1 MTVRTKH
8 RWLCLI
14 LGACLC
20 FAAIPAARAEQQPS
34 AQADTSWY
42 RADGVFFT
50 LEDRADLLGFFT
62 LVSQGVTFQ
71 NQSVQLTG
79 DVDLKDAALPAA
91 GVFSGFFDAKGHTVS
106 NVTLK
111 GDKAALFDT
120 LTSTA
125 VIQNLTFHEVNVT
138 GRTQAAV
145 LALLMQ
151 DGARVTS
158 VTVDGGTV
166 SASTAGGLI
175 VHLIG
180 QAALSH
186 CENGASVT
194 GELSAGGLAAQTTG
208 TDAAASLRAC
218 VNRGAVRAAQTAG
231 GLVGQA
237 QRLSLAHCLNFGE
250 ITLTGGT
257 GQAGGLAGEITVMEM
272 EDCTNSGAVSASQ
285 KTAGKIVL
293 GGLAGS
299 AGGTASNVC
308 NQASG
313 KVQNTSAHTQS
324 ASGGLFGAMTQGTLQ
339 KGRNLAAV
347 TGGGQT
353 GGCLGQAAAPPRDG
367 FAFSMCENSGEVS
380 GSGRAGGVCAVLTVP
395 SDSKASQAA
404 NLFWQCAN
412 RAAVKGAQAAGGLI
426 GVVSAQ
432 EKTTIQALVVDC
444 YNTGAIESAGEAGGL
459 VGVLPRV
466 QTDEAQALISHSYHN
481 GKVLSQQASGTM
493 VGQLAAT
500 GHVFAGCASPQ
511 GQAATGESGTADGV
525 TPLEAD
531 AFASDTL
538 VSLLNGNGSVWHL
551 TAEGGV
557 EFAFI
562 GELLTPTADVA
573 DGSVVKHTHPLV
585 LTTTAGGTVLYTI
598 TSTVDGQTQIAKQ
611 QSMRSGQALSLADFA
626 PGTELTIE
634 IIAQRE
640 GCADSAPVTLHVQI
654 QAVQPLTITGL
665 SLVSASR
672 EYDGTNTMALAG
684 VPALMGAITENDDIH
699 VDGQAFGRFL
709 DKDAGTGKVVSVQ
722 GLSLVGADADYYTL
736 ITPIFTADIVRRPLT
751 LQNVTVADKGYD
763 GTASANVS
771 NVDLA
776 GILEGESVSL
786 DYLSAKAAFISKDR
800 GDAVPAFIT
809 NLQLQGADS
818 RNYSLLETTAMT
830 AGRIVTLPAIERTS
844 TATTGQCTLA
854 LDGLDDVMP
863 SQLSP
868 GEGGRVLLYAVASDI
883 PLPQSAQSAQEDDI
897 QSLLA
902 VDLQLK
908 QAYSQDGAKK
918 AESVLPPGMLAAPLT
933 VHLTFAASD
942 SKQEFHL
949 AQLNAAGELVQLE
962 TQAEK
967 NSDGMVTLSAQT
979 QSMGTLVVRSRRT
992 ESAGGLSLST
1002 LLPYILLLLIVLLIV
1017 LAGRKTKGAK
1027 S

>member
-8 RWLCLI
+8 RWLCLA
-14 LGACLC
+14 LCVCFC
-20 FAAIPAARAEQQPS
+20 FAAAPAAKAEKQPS

-42 RADGVFFT
+42 QAEGVFFT
-50 LEDRADLLGFFT
+50 LEDQSDLLGFFT

-71 NQSVQLTG
+71 NQSVQLAA
-79 DVDLKDAALPAA
+79 DIDLKGVALPAA

-106 NVTLK
+106 NITLE
-111 GDKAALFDT
+111 GEKAALFDT
-120 LTSTA
+120 LTTTA
-125 VIQNLTFHEVNVT
+125 VVQNVVFHEVNVT

-151 DGARVTS
+151 DGARLAS
-158 VTVDGGTV
+158 CTVDGGTV
-166 SASTAGGLI
+166 SAPTAGGLV
-175 VHLIG
+175 VHLMG
-180 QAALSH
+180 QATLSH
-186 CENGASVT
+186 CENSAAVT
-194 GELSAGGLAAQTTG
+194 GELAAGGLAAQSTA

-218 VNRGAVRAAQTAG
+218 VNRGAVSAGQRAG

-237 QRLSLAHCLNFGE
+237 QRLSMVHCLNFGE
-250 ITLTGGT
+250 IALTGSAGS
-257 GQAGGLAGEITVMEM
+257 AGGLAGEISAMEM
-272 EDCTNSGAVSASQ
+272 EDCTNSGAVTTSQ
-285 KTAGKIVL
+285 KAGGKIML

-299 AGGTASNVC
+299 ADGAASNVC
-308 NQASG
+308 NQSSG
-313 KVQNTSAHTQS
+313 KVQNTSTHSQS
-324 ASGGLFGAMTQGTLQ
+324 ASGGLFGSFQGTLQ

-347 TGGGQT
+347 TGGRQA
-353 GGCLGQAAAPPRDG
+353 GGCLGQAAASVRDG
-367 FAFSMCENSGEVS
+367 FAFSMLENSGEVS
-380 GSGRAGGVCAVLTVP
+380 GSGEAGGVCAVLTVA
-395 SDSKASQAA
+395 SDSKTGQAA

-412 RAAVKGAQAAGGLI
+412 RASVKGTQAAGGLI
-426 GVVSAQ
+426 GTVSIS
-432 EKTTIQALVVDC
+432 EKTSLRALAVDC
-444 YNTGAIESAGEAGGL
+444 FNTGAIESTGNAGGL
-459 VGVLPRV
+459 IGVLPRV
-466 QTDEAQALISHSYHN
+466 QTDAAQALISNCYHN

-493 VGQLAAT
+493 VGRLSAV
-500 GHVFAGCASPQ
+500 GNVFASCASPK
-511 GQAATGESGTADGV
+511 GQAVSAQHDTADGV
-525 TPLEAD
+525 TPLDAD
-531 AFASDTL
+531 VFASDTL
-538 VSLLNGNGSVWHL
+538 VSLLNGSGSVWHL
-551 TAEGGV
+551 SAEGVV

-562 GELLTPTADVA
+562 GELLAPSADVA
-573 DGSVVKHTHPLV
+573 DGAVVKHTHPLV

-598 TSTVDGQTQIAKQ
+598 SASVDGQTQVSKQ
-611 QSMRSGQALSLADFA
+611 QRVQSGQALSLAGFA
-626 PGTELTIE
+626 PGTALSIE
-634 IIAQRE
+634 IIAQRD
-640 GCADSAPVTLHVQI
+640 GCADSAPVTLHLQI

-672 EYDGTNTMALAG
+672 EYDGTNTIALAG
-684 VPALMGAITENDDIH
+684 APALMGAITENDDIH

-771 NVDLA
+771 NVDLV
-776 GILEGESVSL
+776 GVLEGESVSL

-800 GDAVPAFIT
+800 GDTVPAFIT

-830 AGRIVTLPAIERTS
+830 AGRIVTLPAIERNGTV
-844 TATTGQCTLA
+844 ATGQCTLA

-868 GEGGRVLLYAVASDI
+868 AEGDSVLLYVVANDI
-883 PLPQSAQSAQEDDI
+883 PLPESAKSVQGENT

-908 QAYSQDGAKK
+908 QAYVRDGARQS
-918 AESVLPPGMLAAPLT
+918 ESTLPPGMLTAPLT
-933 VHLTFAASD
+933 VRLTFSASD
-942 SKQEFHL
+942 SKQDLSL

-962 TQAEK
+962 TQTQK
-967 NSDGMVTLSAQT
+967 NDDGTVTLSAQT
-979 QSMGTLVVRSRRT
+979 QTMGTLVVRGQRT
-992 ESAGGLSLST
+992 ESTGGLSLST

-1017 LAGRKTKGAK
+1017 LAGRRTKGAK